1 MEKKSL
7 ICNFE
12 KHGWIKT
19 PAYTHTHTRRHC
31 CSCFS
36 LHVCQASFSLVHTLL
51 KSWPLIYCILAP
63 NIAYWPLD
71 CAGQEMQGEKKKKN
85 RRRDKVVKKRAK
97 TTGRHPDSWGLRWSL
112 CLAFRCL
119 SRLRFGGRCG
129 YQRSRQRE
137 TRSPGSRK
145 RRREGGYRER
155 EKMRKCYKNLI
166 RRSSTEV
173 TFCVLQPFFFSK
185 HCPREQDRL
194 IFFFTGPN

>member
-71 CAGQEMQGEKKKKN
+71 CAGQEMQGEKKKKQ
-85 RRRDKVVKKRAK
+85 KKRQSSEKKSENNWQA
-97 TTGRHPDSWGLRWSL
+97 
-112 CLAFRCL
+112 
-119 SRLRFGGRCG
+119 SRLMGTALIIMSSLQVSEPAAFWGEVWLPKKQTKRNSFTGIKKAKKGGRV
-129 YQRSRQRE
+129 QRE
-137 TRSPGSRK
+137 GK
-145 RRREGGYRER
+145 N
-155 EKMRKCYKNLI
+155 EKML
-166 RRSSTEV
+166 
-173 TFCVLQPFFFSK
+173 
-185 HCPREQDRL
+185 
-194 IFFFTGPN
+194 